1 MPCRW
6 STHRVTPVR
15 FGRSST
21 GTVRRCQVRRKKGF
35 KPSPTSAED
44 SKRPTNTCTLVG
56 LGYPSTRERR
66 PNSREADVRRIL
78 LLLAAATVMVALLAP
93 TASAA
98 TVRLTKIEK
107 RVLTLV
113 NAERTK
119 RGLAPLRVQRSLTR
133 AARVHSRN
141 MAITPFFS
149 HISPSGRT
157 PGARVR
163 SAGYTTTGWTRWRVG
178 ETIAWG
184 TGALAT
190 PEAIVYG
197 WMHSRSHKRILLSRG
212 FRDIGIGTAC
222 GTFVSGDRTLDN
234 VRYFTV
240 DVGARLR

>member
-1 MPCRW
+1 
-6 STHRVTPVR
+6 
-15 FGRSST
+15 
-21 GTVRRCQVRRKKGF
+21 
-35 KPSPTSAED
+35 
-44 SKRPTNTCTLVG
+44 
-56 LGYPSTRERR
+56 
-66 PNSREADVRRIL
+66 VRRIL